1 MVRFA
6 GVARVMAMVALFA
19 HVARAQCL
27 LPPATEPPVTAREAT
42 IFALGIAAAAALLT
56 SDVRIAHWTQDP
68 AHRSNAMGSVMTGAR
83 LFGDPGSIVL
93 GAGLWAG
100 GQLAGNADVSTDG
113 VRALE
118 AVAASSAVTFLVK
131 GLVGRAR
138 PYASQE
144 NSANTSFG
152 RGFSGNSDYQSF
164 PSGHTTA
171 AFAFASSVTAR
182 VAQRDAARARWLGPL
197 LYGAAALTGYS
208 RMYDNKHWAS
218 DVLAGAAI
226 GTVSGL
232 LVVRHLEHSPWP

>member
-1 MVRFA
+1 MTLARLKRAFA
-6 GVARVMAMVALFA
+6 GIILFGGVAHAQSVA
-19 HVARAQCL
+19 
-27 LPPATEPPVTAREAT
+27 PSKPAEPTITVREAT
-42 IFALGIAAAAALLT
+42 IFAAGIAAAAALLS
-56 SDVRIAHWTQDP
+56 SDVHLASWTQDP

-83 LFGDPGSIVL
+83 LFGDPGSLVL

-100 GQLAGNADVSTDG
+100 GQLTGDKDVATDG

-118 AVAASSAVTFLVK
+118 AVAASGAVTFLVK
-131 GLVGRAR
+131 GMVGRAR
-138 PYASQE
+138 PYASPGD
-144 NSANTSFG
+144 AHNTSFG
-152 RGFSGNSDYQSF
+152 RGFGTNSDYQSF

-182 VAQRDAARARWLGPL
+182 VAERSPARARWLGPL

-218 DVLAGAAI
+218 DVFAGAAI

-232 LVVRHLEHSPWP
+232 LVVRHLDHTP